1 MLAMIEEKGI
11 GEMRIA
17 STPSGEIAAA
27 EVTVWDAKM
36 AHSWSAAAAPEH
48 LSIGGPRSP
57 AMIPLPRLK
66 SGSSVQ

>member
-48 LSIGGPRSP
+48 LSTGAASLPCYDSLPRS
-57 AMIPLPRLK
+57 K
-66 SGSSVQ
+66 SVISEQ